1 MSKVALVTG
10 GSRGIGNA
18 IALDLLKK
26 GYYVGI
32 GYHKNKALAH
42 EIAEKNSQ
50 AMPLKIDVS
59 SVESIQKAFNE
70 IENNFGTID
79 VLVNN
84 AGISQVK
91 AFELLQDEDWQTMW
105 ETNFMS
111 AVRCI
116 KLALPAMIEKG
127 GGKIINI
134 ASIGGQWGGI
144 HQIHYAA
151 SKAALINLTKSIAK
165 SYSKEGIC
173 CNAVSPGLIHTDMI
187 SDELKKSNTSNLKNI
202 PIGRHG
208 TVHEVSSLVG
218 YLCSEESSYIT
229 GQVLNVN
236 GGMNLCE

>member
-26 GYYVGI
+26 GYRVGI

-79 VLVNN
+79 ILVNN

-91 AFELLQDEDWQTMW
+91 SFELLQDEDWQIMW

-116 KLALPAMIEKG
+116 KLALPAMIKKG

-134 ASIGGQWGGI
+134 ASIGGQWGGV
-144 HQIHYAA
+144 HQVHYAA

-187 SDELKKSNTSNLKNI
+187 SDELKKSNTNNFRNI

-208 TVHEVSSLVG
+208 TVDEVSSLVA

>member
-1 MSKVALVTG
+1 MSKIALVTG

-18 IALDLLKK
+18 IALDLLEK
-26 GYYVGI
+26 GYRVGI
-32 GYHKNKALAH
+32 GYHKNKSMAQ
-42 EIAEKNSQ
+42 EIAENNSQ
-50 AMPLKIDVS
+50 ALPLNIDITS
-59 SVESIQKAFNE
+59 EKSIQKAFNE
-70 IENNFGTID
+70 IETNFGTID
-79 VLVNN
+79 VLINN

-91 AFELLQDEDWQTMW
+91 SFESLQDEDWQIMW

-116 KLALPAMIEKG
+116 KLALPAMIKKG
-127 GGKIINI
+127 GGRIVNI
-134 ASIGGQWGGI
+134 ASIGGQWGGV

-173 CNAVSPGLIHTDMI
+173 CNAVSPGLINTDMI
-187 SDELKKSNTSNLKNI
+187 ADELKKTDSHKLKNI

-208 TVHEVSSLVG
+208 TVDEVSSLVG
-218 YLCSEESSYIT
+218 FLCSEESSYIT